1 MNPKMHNNCY
11 FVEKLSVM
19 SDLQIQKLELLEW
32 MASLQDKSLI
42 EKLVKWKEKH
52 QRISLEQYNAEIEE
66 ADAQIEAGD
75 YLTHEEAVKEIRSWR
90 EK

>member
-1 MNPKMHNNCY
+1 MQINRY
-11 FVEKLSVM
+11 FVGKLLFM
-19 SDLQIQKLELLEW
+19 SDTQIQKLELLEW
-32 MASLQDKSLI
+32 MASLEDKSLI
-42 EKLVKWKEKH
+42 GELIKWKEEH
-52 QRISLEQYNAEIEE
+52 QRISIEQYNAEIEE

>member
-1 MNPKMHNNCY
+1 
-11 FVEKLSVM
+11 M
-19 SDLQIQKLELLEW
+19 SDTQIQKLELLEW
-32 MASLQDKSLI
+32 MASLEDKSLI
-42 EKLVKWKEKH
+42 GELIKWKEEH
-52 QRISLEQYNAEIEE
+52 QRISIEQYNAEIEE

>member
-1 MNPKMHNNCY
+1 MR
-11 FVEKLSVM
+11 KLLFM
-19 SDLQIQKLELLEW
+19 SDTQIQKLELLEW
-32 MASLQDKSLI
+32 MASLEDKSLI
-42 EKLVKWKEKH
+42 GELIKWKEEH
-52 QRISLEQYNAEIEE
+52 QRISIEQYNAEIEE